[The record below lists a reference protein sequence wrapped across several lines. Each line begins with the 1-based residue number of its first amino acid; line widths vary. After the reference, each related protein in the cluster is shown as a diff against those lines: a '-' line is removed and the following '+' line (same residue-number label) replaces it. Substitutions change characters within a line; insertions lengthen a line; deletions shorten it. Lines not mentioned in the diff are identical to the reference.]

1 LHLKK
6 TDEARRRML
15 SNEAL
20 LKKIQCLDD
29 VEKAIVQCFIESSL
43 KRRELSLSRQKE
55 ILLQTSVWDE
65 ESIQHIESV
74 QEDINQWPIP
84 TL

>member
-1 LHLKK
+1 MH
-6 TDEARRRML
+6 

-20 LKKIQCLDD
+20 LKKINCLDD
-29 VEKAIVQCFIESSL
+29 VEKAIIQSFIESSL

-74 QEDINQWPIP
+74 REDINQWPIP

>member
-1 LHLKK
+1 
-6 TDEARRRML
+6 MI

-20 LKKIQCLDD
+20 LKKIKGLDVAD
-29 VEKAIVQCFIESSL
+29 KAIVQSFIESSL
-43 KRRELSLSRQKE
+43 KRKELSLLRQKE

-74 QEDINQWPIP
+74 REDINQWPIP

>member
-1 LHLKK
+1 
-6 TDEARRRML
+6 MI

-20 LKKIQCLDD
+20 LDKINGLDVVD
-29 VEKAIVQCFIESSL
+29 KAIVQSFIESSL
-43 KRRELSLSRQKE
+43 KRKELSLLRQKE
-55 ILLQTSVWDE
+55 ILLQTSVWGE

-74 QEDINQWPIP
+74 REDINQWPIT

>member
-1 LHLKK
+1 
-6 TDEARRRML
+6 ML

-20 LKKIQCLDD
+20 LQKIKGLDVVD
-29 VEKAIVQCFIESSL
+29 KAIVQSFIESSL
-43 KRRELSLSRQKE
+43 KRKELSLLRQKE

-65 ESIQHIESV
+65 ESIQRIESV
-74 QEDINQWPIP
+74 REDINQWPIP